1 MASNRQNGCVG
12 NYQAKRTISHTLQRH
27 RTRQLFERGSR
38 MTQRLA
44 LGITVGASNSV
55 AVAAT
60 EDGDEGI
67 GPSGGGYLRS
77 HPSVLRLSQDMAPTL
92 GAGARPTG
100 RHSSDVLL
108 EGFLARVGDP
118 VGILAEDGSSYSA
131 PDLVATAIGCLV
143 DEIAAETGTNAAA
156 AIVACHPA
164 WWSRHTVV
172 IQREALER
180 AALGEVTL
188 VPEPTA
194 AIRWLDAAHGRTDD
208 GAVIV
213 FDLGATGSTV
223 SVVRTGEHASL
234 LGTPLRTTDVAGAEF
249 DLLTMRYVLANS
261 VLAADFDPF
270 DPVVERELA
279 ALRERCRKAKEE
291 LSINTA
297 TVVPV
302 RVDPAD
308 PHGSTVR
315 LVRGELEDLLRG
327 PLSSSIDLI
336 RDAVHRAGL
345 DIGDVGRVL
354 LTGGGGAIPLVAEL
368 ISSEFGLPVVAA
380 PDPEHTTARG
390 AALLAADLLA
400 AETDQLPM
408 VDPGA
413 EDETVPQPRALPS
426 SPSSGL
432 PALPEERPARRRALT
447 SRRRLAVVAG
457 AAAAIGLL
465 ATGTLAIGTG
475 IQSGPSHPAT
485 TEQSTTGAA
494 QVAATTGAQT
504 GDPSAPSGV
513 AATDSTT
520 STGRARTEAT
530 QAGSPSSP
538 AQGTTVA
545 VVNSEQT
552 PGRPDPAPADSPA
565 PQPAPQ
571 PQPQP
576 SPAPAPAPAPT
587 NPPPPT
593 QQQPRPMPPTA
604 PNLPT
609 GVLGDTLGTV
619 LRAPGEILGG
629 SGG

>member
-12 NYQAKRTISHTLQRH
+12 NYNAQRTSSDTQQRH
-27 RTRQLFERGSR
+27 RTRQFFERGSR

-60 EDGDEGI
+60 EEGDDGL

-77 HPSVLRLSQDMAPTL
+77 HPSVLRLSEDMAPTL
-92 GAGARPTG
+92 GAGARSAG

-143 DEIAAETGTNAAA
+143 DEIAAETGRSGAQAT
-156 AIVACHPA
+156 VACHPA
-164 WWSRHTVV
+164 WWSRHTVD
-172 IQREALER
+172 IQRDALER
-180 AALGEVTL
+180 AGLGEVTL

-194 AIRWLDAAHGRTDD
+194 AIRWLDAAHARTDD
-208 GAVIV
+208 GGAVIV

-234 LGTPLRTTDVAGAEF
+234 LGTPLRDTDVAGAEF
-249 DLLTMRYVLANS
+249 DLLTMRYVLANA

-270 DPVVERELA
+270 DPIVERELS

-302 RVDPAD
+302 RLDPAD
-308 PHGSTVR
+308 PHGTVR

-327 PLSSSIDLI
+327 PLSSAMDLI

-368 ISSEFGLPVVAA
+368 VSTEFGLPVVAA
-380 PDPEHTTARG
+380 PVPEHTTARG
-390 AALLAADLLA
+390 AALLAADLLT
-400 AETDQLPM
+400 AETDQLPL
-408 VDPGA
+408 VDPVT

-426 SPSSGL
+426 AGL
-432 PALPEERPARRRALT
+432 AALPEERPARRRALT
-447 SRRRLAVVAG
+447 SRQRLAVVAG

-475 IQSGPSHPAT
+475 IQSGPSTPAS
-485 TEQSTTGAA
+485 TEQSPTGAA
-494 QVAATTGAQT
+494 QVAATTGART
-504 GDPSAPSGV
+504 SDPSGV
-513 AATDSTT
+513 AATDSA
-520 STGRARTEAT
+520 SSPGRPGTGTP
-530 QAGSPSSP
+530 QAGSPTSP

-545 VVNSEQT
+545 VVNSEQS
-552 PGRPDPAPADSPA
+552 PDQPAPAPAADSPA

-571 PQPQP
+571 PQSQQP

-587 NPPPPT
+587 NPSPPT
-593 QQQPRPMPPTA
+593 QQQPRPTQPTA
-604 PNLPT
+604 PSLPT